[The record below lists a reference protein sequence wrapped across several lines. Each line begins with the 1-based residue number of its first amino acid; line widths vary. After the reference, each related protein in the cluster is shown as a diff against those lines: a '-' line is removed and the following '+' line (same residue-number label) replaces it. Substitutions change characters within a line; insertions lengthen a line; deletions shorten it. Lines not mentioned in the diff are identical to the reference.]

1 VLSLVLLLVLAAFGL
16 LIAAL
21 TTANTLWAWLS
32 VVVSV
37 VAAALLVSDW
47 LRGRRRVMTGGRP
60 PVASPADTAEPDD
73 DVSDEPDFDT
83 FEPEDRTPVRSE
95 TPSGWR
101 SSADAADD
109 RLDLGYD
116 SDLRGAVE
124 DPKPAEP
131 PALDDP
137 VYSRSGVGDEVEPE
151 RTVALRHP
159 PRDAA
164 PLDPEREPDEEDT
177 DAADLLVVSGLGV
190 EVRVL
195 DERPRYHLSR
205 CAWLAARPSIPLPL
219 SEARQL
225 GFTPCGVCTPDAVVS
240 ARHRSGRGARQP
252 RS

>member
-1 VLSLVLLLVLAAFGL
+1 VLYLVLLLVLAAFGL

-37 VAAALLVSDW
+37 VAAVLLVSDW
-47 LRGRRRVMTGGRP
+47 LRGRRRFATRVRP
-60 PVASPADTAEPDD
+60 PVASADPDHRLHLRDDPDERGGAENDPVHPNRGVD
-73 DVSDEPDFDT
+73 DV
-83 FEPEDRTPVRSE
+83 
-95 TPSGWR
+95 
-101 SSADAADD
+101 
-109 RLDLGYD
+109 
-116 SDLRGAVE
+116 
-124 DPKPAEP
+124 
-131 PALDDP
+131 
-137 VYSRSGVGDEVEPE
+137 DEVDPQE

-159 PRDAA
+159 PPQGDGAV
-164 PLDPEREPDEEDT
+164 PFDPGREPDEEDT
-177 DAADLLVVSGLGV
+177 DAADLLVVSGLEV

-240 ARHRSGRGARQP
+240 ARHRAGRGARQP

>member
-1 VLSLVLLLVLAAFGL
+1 MLYLVLLLVLAAFGL

-37 VAAALLVSDW
+37 VAAVLLVSDW
-47 LRGRRRVMTGGRP
+47 LRGRRRVAPRVRP
-60 PVASPADTAEPDD
+60 PVAARDAVDSPEPDD
-73 DVSDEPDFDT
+73 DEVFDEPEFGPS
-83 FEPEDRTPVRSE
+83 EPVVRAPAE
-95 TPSGWR
+95 WPPS
-101 SSADAADD
+101 ADD
-109 RLDLGYD
+109 RDQRLGLGYD
-116 SDLRGAVE
+116 PDEGRAAE
-124 DPKPAEP
+124 DPAESP
-131 PALDDP
+131 SAGTGRDDEIDP
-137 VYSRSGVGDEVEPE
+137 EE

-159 PRDAA
+159 PRDAV

-177 DAADLLVVSGLGV
+177 DAADLLVVSGLGI

-225 GFTPCGVCTPDAVVS
+225 GFTPCAVCTPDAVVS
-240 ARHRSGRGARQP
+240 ARHRAGRGARQS